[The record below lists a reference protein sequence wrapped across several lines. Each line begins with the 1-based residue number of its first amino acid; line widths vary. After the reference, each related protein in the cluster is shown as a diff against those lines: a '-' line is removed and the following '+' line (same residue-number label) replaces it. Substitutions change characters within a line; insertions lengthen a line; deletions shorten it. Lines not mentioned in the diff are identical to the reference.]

1 MPITMKNQV
10 IKRAA
15 EMAGSLVDEG
25 YTIRI
30 KVVMP
35 ATCFYKLRHKSNGST
50 ITIIGTY
57 SVGRVRLFKNGKLKK
72 TEDLT

>member
-1 MPITMKNQV
+1 MPFPLKNQV
-10 IKRAA
+10 IKRVA
-15 EMAGSLVDEG
+15 EMAGSLVADG

-30 KVVMP
+30 KCIMRP
-35 ATCFYKLRHKSNGST
+35 SCFYKLRHKTNGST

-57 SVGRVRLFKNGKLKK
+57 SVGRITLCKDGRLKK

>member
-1 MPITMKNQV
+1 MTFPMKNQV
-10 IKRAA
+10 IKRVAD
-15 EMAGSLVDEG
+15 MATSLVEDG

-30 KVVMP
+30 KCIMKP
-35 ATCFYKLRHKSNGST
+35 SCFYKLRHKSNGST

-57 SVGRVRLFKNGKLKK
+57 SVGRVRLFKDGRLKK

>member
-1 MPITMKNQV
+1 MTSTMKNQV

-15 EMAGSLVDEG
+15 EMAGSLVADG

-30 KVVMP
+30 KVVMQ

-57 SVGRVRLFKNGKLKK
+57 SVGRVRLIKDGRLKK
-72 TEDLT
+72 TEVLE

>member
-15 EMAGSLVDEG
+15 KMAGSLVADG

-30 KVVMP
+30 KVVMQ

-57 SVGRVRLFKNGKLKK
+57 SVGRVRLFKDGRLKK

>member
-15 EMAGSLVDEG
+15 DMAGSLVSDG
-25 YTIRI
+25 YIIRI

-35 ATCFYKLRHKSNGST
+35 ATCFYKLRHKTNGST

-57 SVGRVRLFKNGKLKK
+57 SVGRVRLFKDGRLKK

>member
-1 MPITMKNQV
+1 MPVTMKNQV

-15 EMAGSLVDEG
+15 DMAGSLVNEG